1 MIQLNISF
9 VLIKDH
15 FNAKYKKS
23 FLQINF
29 CSKIEFFL
37 NHCQAAQTKLSQF
50 YSLHSSRLSCILS
63 TEKMRFKFIY
73 LLHAIP
79 QKAFA
84 YLVYVG
90 LDVGSDQVHRQTQPA
105 AMNMF
110 CTKLGKYN
118 KATCSPAQFMTIFR
132 RKIKVF

>member
-1 MIQLNISF
+1 MQNIRKVFCKLIF
-9 VLIKDH
+9 VQ
-15 FNAKYKKS
+15 KS
-23 FLQINF
+23 NF
-29 CSKIEFFL
+29 FK

-73 LLHAIP
+73 LLHAIS